1 MHVLSHSTQS
11 SCQLSSHAL
20 FIQIKVNFYELF
32 HLAIL
37 ADFLT
42 ILGTVL
48 VLIKNDIETVFL
60 TWLTKMN
67 YIIYL

>member
-1 MHVLSHSTQS
+1 MLVLSHSTQS
-11 SCQLSSHAL
+11 SCQLSS
-20 FIQIKVNFYELF
+20 QIKVNFYELF

-60 TWLTKMN
+60 TWLTKIN

>member
-1 MHVLSHSTQS
+1 MLSRGTQS

-20 FIQIKVNFYELF
+20 FIQIKVNFYKLCQ
-32 HLAIL
+32 LVIL

-48 VLIKNDIETVFL
+48 ALIKNDIETVFL
-60 TWLTKMN
+60 T
-67 YIIYL
+67 

>member
-1 MHVLSHSTQS
+1 MLVLSHSTQS
-11 SCQLSSHAL
+11 SCQLSSHVL

-60 TWLTKMN
+60 TWLTKIN